1 MVQGYYDADIQ
12 GTTYQWYPIG
22 LVSGHE
28 RKGNFLPYVDRYGI
42 PFADVNGFNDKAKIV
57 YEFDPADM
65 LESYLF
71 PAVARTFASEGFQW
85 ATQFAY
91 DPIDMARF
99 NTEYQ
104 THYLNLAYTPQ
115 KAIGMKI
122 AAKVMQATPYDGEI
136 PLRPRQ
142 QSRRTVRHTHR
153 CLDYRLPVHPE
164 YNFLHQDRKM

>member
-1 MVQGYYDADIQ
+1 MSVTTVTWFRDIMMP
-12 GTTYQWYPIG
+12 TYRAPPING
-22 LVSGHE
+22 IPSVWLPVMNV
-28 RKGNFLPYVDRYGI
+28 KGIFLPYVDHYDI
-42 PFADVNGFNDKAKIV
+42 PFSNINGFNDKAKIV

-115 KAIGMKI
+115 KAIGMKNC
-122 AAKVMQATPYDGEI
+122 
-136 PLRPRQ
+136 RQ
-142 QSRRTVRHTHR
+142 G
-153 CLDYRLPVHPE
+153 DAG
-164 YNFLHQDRKM
+164 DAI